1 MSRITK
7 VSSSMGPDVMWQS
20 PIEVTSNWFSGENL
34 IFLRNIISWMEL

>member
-7 VSSSMGPDVMWQS
+7 VSSSMGPDVIRQF
-20 PIEVTSNWFSGENL
+20 PIEVTSDLFAGENL